1 MFENAE
7 SLLSQ
12 MMGKQALFLFVYMRF
27 AIAPHEL
34 EKLPYDRDECIR
46 FTVRA
51 VGYELLEQLDTGII
65 PVDLRVKD
73 ILGIDVEGTD
83 HGIQGCQLRIS
94 VTVGVLH
101 LHDVHGIRTG

>member
-27 AIAPHEL
+27 SIAPHEL

-83 HGIQGCQLRIS
+83 HGIQGLF
-94 VTVGVLH
+94 
-101 LHDVHGIRTG
+101 